1 MEDWRQQAE
10 TDLKGILLSRDVPM
24 SRLTTFRIGGPLDL
38 LAEPKDPGELQ
49 RVLAF
54 CREHR
59 LPWLVLGLGSNLLVR
74 DKGIRG
80 VGIRLGGDFKSWR
93 AEGVGPGSVRVKAG
107 AAVTLAD
114 LSRGTARL
122 GLTGLEFAC
131 GIPGSLGG
139 AVFMN
144 AGAYD
149 GELSPLVTEV
159 EALDPVSGPVRY
171 SHAELEFGYR
181 FSRLQREPQVLTEVI
196 LTLAAGDPDT
206 AMARIDQLTN
216 SRESK
221 QPLDMPSAGSV
232 FRRPPGH
239 YVGPLIEAAG
249 LKGFSIGGAQVST
262 KHAGFIV
269 NTGNAT
275 AQDVLDLIA
284 HIQRAVKAANG
295 VDLIP
300 EYRVIGEE

>member
-10 TDLKGILLSRDVPM
+10 IDLKGILQSRDVPM

-38 LAEPKDPGELQ
+38 LTEPVDLGELR
-49 RVLAF
+49 RVLVF
-54 CREHR
+54 CQKYH
-59 LPWLVLGLGSNLLVR
+59 LPWFVLGLGSNLLVR

-93 AEGVGPGSVRVKAG
+93 AEGVKIQAG
-107 AAVTLAD
+107 AAVALAD
-114 LSRGTARL
+114 LSRGAACL

-149 GELSPLVTEV
+149 GELSRVVTKV
-159 EALDPVSGPVRY
+159 ETLDSLSGPVSY
-171 SHAELEFGYR
+171 DGSEMEFGYR
-181 FSRLQREPQVLTEVI
+181 FSRLQREPRIITGI
-196 LTLAAGDPDT
+196 TLTLKTGDPD
-206 AMARIDQLTN
+206 AAKARIAELTA

-249 LKGFSIGGAQVST
+249 LKGFAIGGAQVSP

-275 AQDVLDLIA
+275 AKDVLDLIA
-284 HIQRAVKAANG
+284 HIQRVVKARNG

-300 EYRVIGEE
+300 EYRVMGEE